1 MPMRIN
7 RYIALATGMSR
18 RAADRAIGEDRVTV
32 NDINASAGQSV
43 QLSDIVRLD
52 GGVITSTVPVTTII
66 LNKPVGYVCSRDG
79 QGSKTIYD
87 LLPPELRIL
96 KPVGRLDKDSSG
108 LLLLTNDG
116 ELAHQLTHPSFKKE
130 KVYEVEINKP
140 LRPEDKLKIE
150 RGIKIDDYM
159 SCLRLAKIENC
170 SWRIVM
176 SMGRNRQIRRTFAA
190 LGYNI
195 VRLHRTKFGDYTLGD
210 IKTGDFRQVN

>member
-1 MPMRIN
+1 MRIN